1 VSDQKNT
8 VLAIA
13 LSIMVIVGFEFF
25 YFAPQREAEEI
36 YFAEQAALQ
45 QEAASQGVISAQT
58 GDSPATPSAGDAP
71 SLTGEAPSLPG
82 SVTPI
87 GGETNGGVS
96 REKALAATPRI
107 EVRTPRLQG
116 SLSLEGGRIDDI
128 TLTNYRETIDAESP
142 QIILLSPQGSEN
154 AYFTEF
160 GWIGPN
166 APDRNTLWK
175 ANGKVLTPDQPV
187 TLSWD
192 NGEGLIF
199 TRKISIDDEYLFTI
213 TQRVEN
219 RGNAA
224 VELLPYS
231 LVNRSNTP
239 ETLGFYILHEGLLG
253 VFDGTLSEIDYD
265 DLQEE
270 PKGTIINQTTGGW
283 IGITDKYWLVALLPD
298 QSVPITSRFIHSNTA
313 GTDKYQVDTLR
324 AALAVPAG
332 GSVEITDR
340 VFIGAK
346 VVGVLDDY
354 AEAYGIVNFD
364 LAVDFGWF
372 YFITKPIFFAL
383 SYFYGLIG
391 NYGLAILL
399 LTVLIKAAFFPLANK
414 SYKSMSKMKKLQ
426 PKITELREKFGDDK
440 AGMQKEM
447 MALYKT
453 EKVNPAAGCL
463 PVVVQIPVFFSLYK
477 VLFVT
482 IEMRQTP
489 FFGWIQD
496 LSAPDPLGVLTLF
509 GLIDWNP
516 AVWLEMN
523 SLGMLAIL
531 NVGVWPLV
539 MGVTMWLQQKLN
551 PQPPDPTQAK
561 IMMMLPIFFTFILAG
576 FPAGLVIYW
585 CWNNI
590 LSIAQQWLIMRK
602 MGVSAD
608 ILGHGGSNKST

>member
-1 VSDQKNT
+1 MSNQQNT
-8 VLAIA
+8 VLAIV
-13 LSIMVIVGFEFF
+13 LSIIVIVGFEFF
-25 YFAPQREAEEI
+25 YFAPQREALEL
-36 YFAEQAALQ
+36 YTAKQAALQ
-45 QEAASQGVISAQT
+45 QEAASQAGGA
-58 GDSPATPSAGDAP
+58 PATPSAGDAP

-82 SVTPI
+82 GVTVSDEST
-87 GGETNGGVS
+87 GMS
-96 REKALAATPRI
+96 RERALAATPRI
-107 EVRTPRLQG
+107 EVRTPRLRG

-128 TLTNYRETIDAESP
+128 TLIDYRETIDPESP
-142 QIILLSPQGSEN
+142 QIVLLSPQGSEN

-166 APDRNTLWK
+166 GPMPDRNTLWR
-175 ANGKVLTPDQPV
+175 ANGTVLTPERPV
-187 TLSWD
+187 TLTWD

-199 TRKISIDDEYLFTI
+199 SRQIAIDDEYMFTV

-219 RGNAA
+219 RRSAA

-231 LVNRSNTP
+231 LINRSNTP

-270 PKGTIINQTTGGW
+270 PKGTISVQSTGGW

-298 QSVPITSRFIHSNTA
+298 QSVPITARFIHTNTA

-324 AALAVPAG
+324 AALTVPAG
-332 GSVEITDR
+332 GAVEITDR
-340 VFIGAK
+340 VFVGAK
-346 VVGVLDDY
+346 VVSVLD
-354 AEAYGIVNFD
+354 AYGEALGNNDIKFD

-383 SYFYGLIG
+383 SYFYGLFG

-463 PVVVQIPVFFSLYK
+463 PVIVQIPVFFSLYK

-482 IEMRQTP
+482 IEMRHAP

-496 LSAPDPLGVLTLF
+496 LSAPDPTSIFNLF
-509 GLIDWNP
+509 GLIPWTPPDF
-516 AVWLEMN
+516 LT
-523 SLGMLAIL
+523 I
-531 NVGVWPLV
+531 GVWALL
-539 MGVTMWLQQKLN
+539 MGATMWLQQKLN
-551 PQPPDPTQAK
+551 PQPPDPMQAK
-561 IMMMLPIFFTFILAG
+561 IMMMLPIMFTFILAR

-590 LSIAQQWLIMRK
+590 LSIAQQWIIMRK
-602 MGVSAD
+602 MGVK
-608 ILGHGGSNKST
+608 I